1 MSPSD
6 RSARLD
12 ARPSTATLAE
22 LEVQAFLDAAVD
34 AMIVIDDQGTIRQ
47 FSLAA
52 QRMFGY
58 ESHEVLGRNVQMLM
72 PEPFRSEH
80 GSHLERYARTGEAHI
95 IGTRRRVSAQRK
107 DASVF
112 PCELAVG
119 RVQGTDPPHF
129 VGFIRDV
136 TDRQRDEDEA
146 RLLRV
151 RLTQFSRL
159 STMGEMAAGLAHEIN
174 QPLTAIATYAQAC
187 QRLLAQQHPE
197 DAIDDVRTALEQIS
211 QQSLRAG
218 EVIRRLRN
226 FVRNREVKRESV
238 DCRRLLDELSTL
250 AGADARLHDVTLRI
264 DCASDLP
271 VVHADAVQL
280 QQVVL
285 NLVRNA
291 IDAMADVPAA
301 QREIN
306 LSAGLNSDGDVE
318 IAVSDRGPG
327 LSPQAVEQLF
337 RPFFT
342 TKLGGTGLGLAI
354 SLSIVRAHGGRLW
367 YTPAQRGGARLQ
379 FTLPVAPTSLED

>member
-1 MSPSD
+1 MSPTD
-6 RSARLD
+6 RPARLD
-12 ARPSTATLAE
+12 ARPSIATLAE
-22 LEVQAFLDAAVD
+22 REVQAFLDAAVD
-34 AMIVIDDQGTIRQ
+34 AVIVIDGNGLIRQ

-58 ESHEVLGRNVQMLM
+58 EPREVLGRNVRMLM
-72 PEPFRSEH
+72 PEPYHGEH
-80 GSHLERYARTGEAHI
+80 DSYLERYARTAEPRI
-95 IGTRRRVSAQRK
+95 IGTGRKVSARRK

-119 RVQGTDPPHF
+119 RVQGIDPPHF

-136 TDRQRDEDEA
+136 SDRQRAEDET
-146 RLLRV
+146 RLLRE

-159 STMGEMAAGLAHEIN
+159 SMMGEMAAGLAHEIN
-174 QPLTAIATYAQAC
+174 QPLTAITTYAQAC
-187 QRLLAQQHPE
+187 QRLLAQHP
-197 DAIDDVRTALEQIS
+197 DAATDDVRNALEQIT

-226 FVRNREVKRESV
+226 FVRNREVKREPI

-250 AGADARLHDVTLRI
+250 AGADARLHDVALRI
-264 DCASDLP
+264 DCAPGLP
-271 VVHADAVQL
+271 VVHADPVQL

-291 IDAMADVPAA
+291 IDAMAEVHPV

-306 LSAGLNSDGDVE
+306 VASTLNADGDVE

-327 LSPQAVEQLF
+327 LSPEAVEQLF

-342 TKLGGTGLGLAI
+342 TKQGGTGLGLAI

-367 YTPAQRGGARLQ
+367 HMPSPHGGACLR
-379 FTLPVAPTSLED
+379 FTLPVAPPSLGD

>member
-12 ARPSTATLAE
+12 ARPSTATLAPCE
-22 LEVQAFLDAAVD
+22 LQAFLDAAVD
-34 AMIVIDDQGTIRQ
+34 AVIVIDDKGTIRQ

-52 QRMFGY
+52 ERMLGY

-72 PEPFRSEH
+72 PEPLRSEH
-80 GSHLERYARTGEAHI
+80 DSYLERYAQTGEARI
-95 IGTRRRVSAQRK
+95 IGTRRKVRARRK

-129 VGFIRDV
+129 VGFLRDV
-136 TDRQRDEDEA
+136 TDRERDEDEA

-187 QRLLAQQHPE
+187 QRLLAQHPE
-197 DAIDDVRTALEQIS
+197 AGTDDVRNALEQIS

-226 FVRNREVKRESV
+226 FVRNREVKRELV
-238 DCRRLLDELSTL
+238 DCRSLLDELSTL
-250 AGADARLHDVTLRI
+250 AGADARLHDVMLRI

-291 IDAMADVPAA
+291 IDAMADVPAG

-306 LSAGLNSDGDVE
+306 LSAALNSDGDVE

-327 LSPQAVEQLF
+327 LSSQAVEQLF

-342 TKLGGTGLGLAI
+342 TKPGGTGLGLAI